1 MVRYQ
6 PSLFKLLF
14 KFWWVNVEPN
24 NNDDETNRALYV
36 AEGYQKYG
44 ESPWYP
50 CHIRAE
56 ILYRGLSGRDWLTE
70 NLDVIKHFIFFHLRV
85 MKQHRSFFSF
95 CWQVDEEKYI
105 IWAYGNEDIR
115 NAGDFDRHASRGVG
129 GMQLVIV
136 DKQPVPTQAAPVA
149 LLHSRITA
157 ILIAV
162 ATIFLNVLVM

>member
-1 MVRYQ
+1 
-6 PSLFKLLF
+6 
-14 KFWWVNVEPN
+14 
-24 NNDDETNRALYV
+24 
-36 AEGYQKYG
+36 
-44 ESPWYP
+44 
-50 CHIRAE
+50 
-56 ILYRGLSGRDWLTE
+56 
-70 NLDVIKHFIFFHLRV
+70 

-115 NAGDFDRHASRGVG
+115 NARDFDRHASRGVG

-136 DKQPVPTQAAPVA
+136 DKQPIPTQAAAVA